1 MAAPSLVDA
10 VVVAYQSGDVIRRC
24 VQSLLGDPAVD
35 RVVVVNN
42 SPGDESAGVRS
53 LARVVYRESESN
65 IGYGRAIN
73 AARDLVTGRYVALV
87 NPDTTQLP
95 GTISALRSF
104 LEEHERCALAAPR
117 MLTTVGDVYPNSKHD
132 MSAVRLLFSAL
143 GWPESL
149 GVNRTRA
156 EHARMHR
163 TDYVIGSFVL
173 CRVSAL
179 DEVGWF
185 DESIFL
191 FGEDQDLCRRVRRHG
206 WDVWYV
212 PVGEVRHLSGH
223 SWRQLSDQGR
233 RLFRQARYREL
244 RHAAGPIDAELYRA
258 FVWARD
264 ATHRWSAR

>member
-1 MAAPSLVDA
+1 VSAVDA

-24 VQSLLGDPAVD
+24 VRSLLCDPAVG
-35 RVVVVNN
+35 RVIVVNN

-53 LARVVYRESESN
+53 LPRVVYRESASN
-65 IGYGRAIN
+65 VGFGRAIN
-73 AARDLVTGRYVALV
+73 SARDLVAGRYVALV
-87 NPDTTQLP
+87 NPDTTQEP
-95 GTISALRSF
+95 GTIAALHAF
-104 LEEHERCALAAPR
+104 LEEHERCAVAAPR
-117 MLTTVGDVYPNSKHD
+117 MVTADGDVYPNSKHD
-132 MSAVRLLFSAL
+132 MSAARLLFSAL

-156 EHARMHR
+156 EHAHSHR

-191 FGEDQDLCRRVRRHG
+191 FGEDQDLCRRVRSHG
-206 WDVWYV
+206 WEVWYV
-212 PVGEVRHLSGH
+212 PVGAVRHLSGH
-223 SWRQLSDQGR
+223 SWRQLSDHGR
-233 RLFRQARYREL
+233 RLFREARYREL

-258 FVWARD
+258 LVWARD
-264 ATHRWSAR
+264 TTHRWSAR